1 MLNYLHTWLIYREV
15 GRTTIGGEMVLGH
28 RAVVVVVVVLMV
40 LVLVLVITGQPWV
53 SFLRTLS
60 KSL

>member
-28 RAVVVVVVVLMV
+28 REVWGKGLCEGE
-40 LVLVLVITGQPWV
+40 TGAAGIQI
-53 SFLRTLS
+53 
-60 KSL
+60 